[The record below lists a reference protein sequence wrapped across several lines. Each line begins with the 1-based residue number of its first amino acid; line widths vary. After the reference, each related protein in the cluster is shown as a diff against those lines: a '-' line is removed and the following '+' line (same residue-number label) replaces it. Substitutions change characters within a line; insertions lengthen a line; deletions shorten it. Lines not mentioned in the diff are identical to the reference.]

1 MRYDS
6 EVSSD
11 VIKCHQMSPLLLR
24 EHKKLLKYISIPRC
38 IYLSSLIAIYNT
50 QSQQK
55 VKTELLN
62 LENQYK

>member
-24 EHKKLLKYISIPRC
+24 EHKKLLI
-38 IYLSSLIAIYNT
+38 
-50 QSQQK
+50 K
-55 VKTELLN
+55 VHF
-62 LENQYK
+62 

>member
-24 EHKKLLKYISIPRC
+24 EHKKLLIKSTFLNIDASTCPP
-38 IYLSSLIAIYNT
+38 SL
-50 QSQQK
+50 
-55 VKTELLN
+55 
-62 LENQYK
+62 QYTIHNHNKK